1 MQQVH
6 PEYTNPSSN
15 SNISPMFGCQEKQNE
30 NKKIFFQK
38 FNFTQKK
45 KIRDSINKIRELFV
59 YLLLDLNFRVPIL
72 KIKNKK

>member
-1 MQQVH
+1 MKQVH

-45 KIRDSINKIRELFV
+45 KIRDSINKIRELFR
-59 YLLLDLNFRVPIL
+59 LSTARF
-72 KIKNKK
+72 KISSSNSKNKK

>member
-1 MQQVH
+1 MKQVH

-45 KIRDSINKIRELFV
+45 KIRDSINKIRELFR
-59 YLLLDLNFRVPIL
+59 LSTARFKFSSSNS
-72 KIKNKK
+72 KNKK

>member
-1 MQQVH
+1 MKQVH

-45 KIRDSINKIRELFV
+45 KIRDSINKIRELFR
-59 YLLLDLNFRVPIL
+59 LTTARL
-72 KIKNKK
+72 KFSNSDSKNK